1 MKPSRAKTPGRTP
14 GIRTPQV
21 GRTPIRPPARPAVR
35 RVISEESYKDPVEVF
50 CRVRPVGDESEG
62 NCIETE
68 ANAVKLTP
76 PITSRA
82 YQSGKETKYSFKGV
96 FGEDV
101 VQKNCFDRVGLPLVD
116 DLLKGKNGLLFT
128 YGVTGSGKTYT
139 MQGSPQDGGIM
150 PRCVDVIFN
159 SIGEMQT
166 RKFQLKADKLN
177 GYETLSEADA
187 ALERQQE
194 MIQNM
199 RQPKNK
205 RNNTSGDPNLSNRV
219 ADQDKVEAVDED
231 QLYSVFISYVE
242 IYNNY
247 IYDLLE
253 PTALDIVT
261 GKQKMPSKILRE
273 DSFRNMYVHGVTE
286 VEVKSP
292 EEAMAAFYRGQTKRS
307 VAQTQLN
314 TESSRSHSVFNIRV
328 VAAPLDPL
336 GEEILQDPRALT
348 ISQLALVDLAGSERT
363 NRTGNTG
370 ALLAEASKINQ
381 SLMTLR
387 KCIEVLRE
395 NQANGT
401 DNNVPFR
408 ESRITH
414 LFRNY
419 FEGEG
424 KVKMIVCVNPRAA
437 DYDENV
443 NVMKFAELTQEVQ
456 IERALGVRFDL
467 GLTPG
472 RRRANQVYKE
482 AVRRMEE
489 NGVDTAGLVMDLAPV
504 YSLGGPWPPVELG
517 QCDNEEVI
525 ENLQRFLEKRIATRA
540 TLMQDHET
548 KQEQFRALLAKH
560 DQDVV
565 LCRAE
570 NKQLKVQLDAERNKT
585 RNLEARLGNAE
596 SANRSLTTKV
606 NAYQDMKLVLE
617 NDLDE
622 KELQINQEQVER
634 QRVAK
639 KYRAKVDNER
649 EKLEGELNKK
659 LELQRNKL
667 KQKSSRN
674 EDKMK
679 AIKALIN
686 CDETDN
692 DENVE
697 NGARRHNSNP
707 DLSILQP
714 RGRNVFKTNRSD
726 PRLSGIQ
733 GIATPARK
741 SAAVVNPRHRRSRST
756 DADMWLDHTPSRG
769 AVPLNT
775 VLQPALKK
783 RRSVTRLQEKDI
795 VNSKTSK
802 YLLTTQN
809 QDSDGGLETRLYKG
823 DVLPTAG
830 GGRQVVFND
839 VEVLTQ
845 TSPTTESPRKRSYE
859 VFEAASIGARI
870 ANLQERGVEGQPTTP
885 GQERVT
891 KRSKRL

>member
-14 GIRTPQV
+14 GVRTPQV
-21 GRTPIRPPARPAVR
+21 GRTPLRTPARPAVR
-35 RVISEESYKDPVEVF
+35 RVISEETYKDPVEVF
-50 CRVRPVGDESEG
+50 CRVRPTHNETEG
-62 NCIETE
+62 NCIATE
-68 ANAVKLTP
+68 AGGKEVKLTP

-101 VQKNCFDRVGLPLVD
+101 IQKECFSRVGLPLVD

-139 MQGSPQDGGIM
+139 MQGSSHDGGIM
-150 PRCVDVIFN
+150 PRCIDVIFN

-177 GYETLSEADA
+177 GYEILNEADA
-187 ALERQQE
+187 AMDRQRE
-194 MIQNM
+194 MINNM
-199 RQPKNK
+199 RQPKAR
-205 RNNTSGDPNLSNRV
+205 RNNTSDPNLSNRV
-219 ADQDKVEAVDED
+219 QDNNKVEAVDED

-253 PTALDIVT
+253 PTVLDIVT
-261 GKQKMPSKILRE
+261 GKQKLPSKILRE
-273 DSFRNMYVHGVTE
+273 DSYRNMYVHGVTE

-292 EEAMAAFYRGQTKRS
+292 EEAMQAFYRGQTKRS
-307 VAQTQLN
+307 VAETQLN
-314 TESSRSHSVFNIRV
+314 QESSRSHSVFNIRV

-336 GEEILQDPRALT
+336 GEEILADPRALT

-395 NQANGT
+395 NQTNGT

-456 IERALGVRFDL
+456 IERAVGVRFDL

-482 AVRRMEE
+482 AVRRLEE
-489 NGVDTAGLVMDLAPV
+489 DGVDTEGLVMDLAPV
-504 YSLGGPWPPVELG
+504 YSLGGPWPPTQLH
-517 QCDNEEVI
+517 QCDNEEII
-525 ENLQRFLEKRIATRA
+525 ENLRRYLEKRISTRA
-540 TLMQDHET
+540 TLLKDHEK
-548 KQEQFRALLAKH
+548 KQEAFRAMLAKH
-560 DQDVV
+560 EQDVV
-565 LCRAE
+565 LLKNE
-570 NKQLKVQLDAERNKT
+570 NKQLKVQLDAERNKA
-585 RNLEARLGNAE
+585 RNLEQRLGNAE

-606 NAYQDMKLVLE
+606 NALNDMKLVLE

-622 KELQINQEQVER
+622 KELQINQEHLEKHK
-634 QRVAK
+634 VAK
-639 KYRAKVDNER
+639 KYRAKVDTER
-649 EKLEGELNKK
+649 ERLEGELNKK

-667 KQKSSRN
+667 RQKNAQNNARMN
-674 EDKMK
+674 

-686 CDETDN
+686 SEETDN
-692 DENVE
+692 DENIE
-697 NGARRHNSNP
+697 NGARGRANSNP
-707 DLSILQP
+707 DLSIVQQ
-714 RGRNVFKTNRSD
+714 RGRPAFKPTRSD
-726 PRLSGIQ
+726 PRLSGV
-733 GIATPARK
+733 ATPNRK
-741 SAAVVNPRHRRSRST
+741 SVAVSNPRHRRSRST
-756 DADMWLDHTPSRG
+756 DADMWLDHTPARG

-795 VNSKTSK
+795 VNNKTSK

-809 QDSDGGLETRLYKG
+809 QDEDGQLETRLYKG
-823 DVLPTAG
+823 DVVPTAG

-845 TSPTTESPRKRSYE
+845 TSPTQELSPKKRSYE
-859 VFEAASIGARI
+859 VYEGIGARI
-870 ANLQERGVEGQPTTP
+870 AHLQERGVEGEATTP
-885 GQERVT
+885 AHTDRIT